1 MIRTVYMLI
10 HVNKMIVAGTK
21 SARPVPFGRAL
32 PALRQTGKM
41 NI

>member
-10 HVNKMIVAGTK
+10 HVNKMSVTGTK

-32 PALRQTGKM
+32 GFKADR
-41 NI
+41 